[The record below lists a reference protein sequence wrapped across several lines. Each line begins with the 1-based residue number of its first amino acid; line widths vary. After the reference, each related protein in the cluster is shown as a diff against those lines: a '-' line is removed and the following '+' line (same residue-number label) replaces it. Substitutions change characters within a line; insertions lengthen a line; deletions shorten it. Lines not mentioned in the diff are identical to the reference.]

1 MQRGSCSRKGERQ
14 SGFIILSIVSIVFV
28 CCREK
33 EDDLERRF
41 ELLNRE
47 LRAMMA
53 IEGKDRELGLSLR
66 VTSPFFPF
74 YFTQFSSVRFLAAS
88 SVCLSVLSVT
98 FFPVPRLFCLIVRWV
113 TPSHQRYKINAYLI
127 LYPWGKKT

>member
-1 MQRGSCSRKGERQ
+1 MDQ
-14 SGFIILSIVSIVFV
+14 SPSIAFV

-53 IEGKDRELGLSLR
+53 IEGKTMFLLALSL
-66 VTSPFFPF
+66 
-74 YFTQFSSVRFLAAS
+74 FSIAPNS
-88 SVCLSVLSVT
+88 SEPLLIINMHVVDL
-98 FFPVPRLFCLIVRWV
+98 RLHL
-113 TPSHQRYKINAYLI
+113 
-127 LYPWGKKT
+127 

>member
-1 MQRGSCSRKGERQ
+1 MILCEKRVCERASETPQ
-14 SGFIILSIVSIVFV
+14 MDLIVSLTHSVVSV

-53 IEGKDRELGLSLR
+53 IEG
-66 VTSPFFPF
+66 
-74 YFTQFSSVRFLAAS
+74 
-88 SVCLSVLSVT
+88 
-98 FFPVPRLFCLIVRWV
+98 
-113 TPSHQRYKINAYLI
+113 N
-127 LYPWGKKT
+127 KK